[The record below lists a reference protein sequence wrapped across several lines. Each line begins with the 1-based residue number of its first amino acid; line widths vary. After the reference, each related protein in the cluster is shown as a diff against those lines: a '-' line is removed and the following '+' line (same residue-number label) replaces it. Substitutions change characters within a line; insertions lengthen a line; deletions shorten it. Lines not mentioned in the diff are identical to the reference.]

1 MAIHQI
7 QVRYDPA
14 QDRLLLQVLTQD
26 RQLLPMWLTRRLTA
40 RLMPHLR
47 RTTSAAAVAGASP
60 RAMVLPD
67 AHDML
72 AQASREKALKS
83 ADLQT
88 PFDPGEARRPLGEEP
103 LLPVSIDLSAPAGSG
118 LAMTF
123 RSEAGMSVEIKLGP
137 DHALVMVE
145 LLESALAKSE
155 WGIASAAGPASGP
168 PAGTGPVLL
177 S

>member
-1 MAIHQI
+1 MSIHQI

-26 RQLLPMWLTRRLTA
+26 RQLLPMWLTRRLA
-40 RLMPHLR
+40 MRLMPHLR
-47 RTTSAAAVAGASP
+47 RTTAAAAVAGASP
-60 RAMVLPD
+60 RATVLPD
-67 AHDML
+67 AQQML

-88 PFDPGEARRPLGEEP
+88 PFDAGEARRPLGDEP
-103 LLPVSIDLSAPAGSG
+103 MLPVSIDLSTPVGSG

-123 RSEAGMSVEIKLGP
+123 RSEAGQSVEIKLGR

-145 LLESALAKSE
+145 LIESALAKSE
-155 WGIASAAGPASGP
+155 WGIAADSAPTGPPAAGP
-168 PAGTGPVLL
+168 TLL
-177 S
+177 N